1 MKDPMA
7 HSLSKV
13 GLDAGKLGQ
22 KRILPTPTLSESLV
36 LPPSM
41 SPYPCPRMADYFISI
56 PYKWVS
62 FWHPEMWYKLRI
74 KIRVLIC
81 QNLGRVSYTHQQ
93 WLSGGD
99 EVSGESWQLVTAVHD
114 RGEGGEGLIHCE
126 WHLWGG
132 SNGIFGHHFTSGFAG
147 ANTMVTF
154 KHWCGFSLQ
163 SHRLYFV
170 HMIQSTANCAEGH
183 EASRILC
190 WQCVDLARC
199 TGVVLWPKKMISINT
214 VWYVGFWSCL
224 AGAKSFEGGVWQSE
238 D

>member
-1 MKDPMA
+1 MSLLLASWNVIETQDKD
-7 HSLSKV
+7 
-13 GLDAGKLGQ
+13 
-22 KRILPTPTLSESLV
+22 
-36 LPPSM
+36 
-41 SPYPCPRMADYFISI
+41 F
-56 PYKWVS
+56 
-62 FWHPEMWYKLRI
+62 
-74 KIRVLIC
+74 RVLIC

-126 WHLWGG
+126 WHLWG
-132 SNGIFGHHFTSGFAG
+132 SNVIFGHHFTSGFAG

-163 SHRLYFV
+163 SHRLYFL
-170 HMIQSTANCAEGH
+170 HMNQFQSTANCAEGH

-224 AGAKSFEGGVWQSE
+224 AGAKSFEGTATISSGVWQSE